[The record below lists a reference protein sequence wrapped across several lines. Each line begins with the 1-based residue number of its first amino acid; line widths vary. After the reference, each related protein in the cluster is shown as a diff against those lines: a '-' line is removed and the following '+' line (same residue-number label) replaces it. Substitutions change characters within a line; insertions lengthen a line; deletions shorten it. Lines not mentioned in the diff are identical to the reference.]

1 MLRRSSSSSS
11 TGGSPRGSRTNSGER
26 QDFAPPNKKARQSRR
41 GLSRR
46 YSRGGSHQDQ
56 LGRGRSR
63 SHDQRRPR
71 DGRRSDET
79 RYRGD
84 RQPGGHDEGRRSR
97 RDQDEDLHLAE
108 AERQGEDMDES
119 IYVMESGP
127 SVSPAQSVASAAGSD
142 CLEDQY
148 CTEAVDKREG
158 LVSAEG
164 PAVDAKGDAENSGRK
179 SVSGE
184 MTANN

>member
-1 MLRRSSSSSS
+1 M
-11 TGGSPRGSRTNSGER
+11 
-26 QDFAPPNKKARQSRR
+26 
-41 GLSRR
+41 
-46 YSRGGSHQDQ
+46 
-56 LGRGRSR
+56 GRGRGC
-63 SHDQRRPR
+63 SHDQRRLR

-84 RQPGGHDEGRRSR
+84 RQTGGHDEGRRSR

-148 CTEAVDKREG
+148 CIEAVDKREAAVSCSSLGFDKETDAKG
-158 LVSAEG
+158 LISAEG

-184 MTANN
+184 MTADN